1 MPSTE
6 ISKDKNI
13 NQITMYDE
21 ISSSYLSYAM
31 SVIVSRALPDVRDGL
46 KPVHRR
52 ILYAMHKGGY
62 DWSKQFRKSARI
74 VGDVIGK
81 YHPHGDQSVYDALVR
96 MVQDFSMSLPLIE
109 GQGNFGSVDGDP
121 PAAMRYTETR
131 LSKVS
136 QFLID
141 DIDKKTVDFKSNYD
155 ETEKEPSVL
164 PAQYPNLLVNGAGG
178 IAVGMATSIPPHNLG
193 EIING
198 TLALIEN
205 KEIKISELMKHI
217 PGPDFPTGGI
227 IIGKNIIKEGYKSGR
242 GSFKIRGEI
251 NIEQTGNSRERLV
264 ITSIPYQ
271 VNKAVLNER
280 IVELVREKKIE
291 GIRDIRDESNR
302 EGIRVAIDLRSNVE
316 PETIKRQLYKYTSIE
331 SSFGF
336 NTLAIVDK
344 KPKIC
349 NLKEFLEN
357 FLKFREDV
365 VIKRTKFDL
374 NKAEER
380 AHILIGLSVSVEN
393 LDKVIKIIRG
403 SKNPENA
410 KKSLLSLKW
419 KINKSSKLI
428 NWIENKKSKNLYYF
442 TEIQALSILEL
453 RLQKLT
459 ALGINEIELEIKKLT
474 ELISSYKKIV
484 NSKKELL
491 KVISN
496 ELKNIKDKF
505 AVSRRTKIIDAI
517 LNYDIEETIQKE
529 SVIITVTHQGYIKRG
544 ALSGVKQQKRG
555 GKGKTGIK
563 TREEDSVVQTLSV
576 NTHTSVLFFSTEGL
590 VYKIKAWKVPEGS
603 PTSKGKSL
611 FNILPLK
618 NHQSISSIMP
628 FPDTDSEWKNLNIV
642 FATAKG
648 KVRKN
653 NLEDF
658 SSINTSGKIAMK
670 LDTNDKIIGVK
681 ICRDDQDVILST
693 KFGKSIR
700 FESKKLRVFKGRS
713 SKGIKGINLSEK
725 DSIVSLSIINH
736 DVSKKKNGKITK
748 DEKLELKAKEKFI
761 LSITE
766 NGFGKRTSHYDFRV
780 TGRGGKGIIG
790 IVNSARNG
798 NVSSSFPVNEGDEIV
813 ISTNKG
819 RVIRCAV
826 KEIRVAGRNTQGVR
840 IIKLSGEEKV
850 VSVIKIDDNLLQ

>member
-1 MPSTE
+1 MQNTE
-6 ISKDKNI
+6 ISNNLNI
-13 NQITMYDE
+13 KPIAMYDE
-21 ISSSYLSYAM
+21 MSSSYLSYAM

-52 ILYAMHKGGY
+52 ILYAMYKGGY

-96 MVQDFSMSLPLIE
+96 MVQEFSMSLPLID

-131 LSKVS
+131 LAKVS

-141 DIDKKTVDFKSNYD
+141 DIDKKTVNFKSNYD

-205 KEIKISELMKHI
+205 KDIKLNELMKHI

-251 NIEQTGNSRERLV
+251 NIEQLKNGRERLV

-271 VNKAVLNER
+271 VNKSVLNER
-280 IVELVREKKIE
+280 IVELVRERKIE

-316 PETIKRQLYKYTSIE
+316 PETVKRQLYKYTSIE

-336 NTLAIVDK
+336 NTLAIVDS
-344 KPKIC
+344 KPKTC
-349 NLKEFLEN
+349 NLKEFIEN

-365 VIKRTKFDL
+365 VIKKTKFEL
-374 NKAEER
+374 KKAEER

-403 SKNPENA
+403 SKTPNDAKNA
-410 KKSLLSLKW
+410 LFDLKW

-428 NWIENKKSKNLYYF
+428 NLIENKKRKNLYSLS
-442 TEIQALSILEL
+442 ESQVLSILEL
-453 RLQKLT
+453 KLQKLT
-459 ALGINEIELEIKKLT
+459 ALGINEIEIEIKKLA
-474 ELISSYKKIV
+474 ELIFNYKKII
-484 NSKKELL
+484 NSKKDLL

-505 AVSRRTKIIDAI
+505 SVPRRTKIIDAV

-529 SVIITVTHQGYIKRG
+529 SIIITVTAKNYIKRG
-544 ALSGVKQQKRG
+544 ALSNVKQQKRG

-563 TREEDSVVQTLSV
+563 TRDEDSVVQTLSV
-576 NTHTSVLFFSTEGL
+576 NTHSPVLFFSSEGL
-590 VYKIKAWKVPEGS
+590 VYKIKAWKIPEGS
-603 PTSKGKSL
+603 ASSKGKSL
-611 FNILPLK
+611 HNILPLK
-618 NHQSISSIMP
+618 NHSTISSIMP
-628 FPDTDSEWKNLNIV
+628 FPENESEWKNLQIV
-642 FATAKG
+642 FATSKG
-648 KVRKN
+648 KIRKN

-658 SSINTSGKIAMK
+658 LSINASGKIAMK
-670 LDTNDKIIGVK
+670 LDGDDKIIGVK
-681 ICRDDQDVILST
+681 ICKDEQDIILST
-693 KFGKSIR
+693 KLGKCIR
-700 FESKKLRVFKGRS
+700 FESKKLRIFKGRS
-713 SKGIKGINLSEK
+713 SKGIRGINLAEN
-725 DSIVSLSIINH
+725 DTIVSLSIIDHNL
-736 DVSKKKNGKITK
+736 KKKTNGKITK
-748 DEKLELKAKEKFI
+748 DEKDEIKAKEKFI

-790 IVNSARNG
+790 IVNSSRNG
-798 NVSSSFPVNEGDEIV
+798 NVSSSFPVNEGDEIL
-813 ISTNKG
+813 ISTDKG
-819 RVIRCAV
+819 RLIRCAV

-850 VSVIKIDDNLLQ
+850 VSAIKIDDNLI